1 MEPTFKFHVN
11 VSKITSND
19 KILWKA
25 TINKKSFP
33 NINVT
38 ESPKLYHLDEQKYRT
53 SFKSIFDL
61 FGSLPTS
68 LFDYEVSLNGDEI
81 MITGVTETTVRVA
94 IVDLITQLIP
104 NVSVKMVRPP
114 LDFRVY
120 TDLKQLESN
129 EIDTNI
135 SGIFGITG
143 DY

>member
-1 MEPTFKFHVN
+1 
-11 VSKITSND
+11 
-19 KILWKA
+19 
-25 TINKKSFP
+25 
-33 NINVT
+33 
-38 ESPKLYHLDEQKYRT
+38 
-53 SFKSIFDL
+53 
-61 FGSLPTS
+61 
-68 LFDYEVSLNGDEI
+68 
-81 MITGVTETTVRVA
+81 MITGVAETTFRVA

-120 TDLKQLESN
+120 TDLKHLESN